1 MYIVDITRDLN
12 NTDMLCGND
21 SMDAKTKTINYIM
34 DFMLVN
40 YNLSLNRNLLDQNLD
55 MRSFSLNKF
64 LRENYSMGLDRDLLI
79 QSLPVDK
86 KHCLFLKYKDDSM
99 EFPAIYPFRKNEM
112 KKVQGMMRFLVNDS
126 LIEKYQDNL
135 SEYERLKMKDDNVI
149 LDSTYPKLGI
159 HSKVVSLYNGGLF
172 LEELLN
178 NSCSL
183 NQLQNNTRRY
193 DI

>member
-1 MYIVDITRDLN
+1 MYVVDITRDLN

-34 DFMLVN
+34 DFMLAN
-40 YNLSLNRNLLDQNLD
+40 YNLSLDRHLLDQNLD

-64 LRENYSMGLDRDLLI
+64 LRENYSMVLDRDLLI

-86 KHCLFLKYKDDSM
+86 RHCLFLKYKDDSM
-99 EFPAIYPFRKNEM
+99 EFPVLYPFRKNEM

-126 LIEKYQDNL
+126 LIERYQDNL
-135 SEYERLKMKDDNVI
+135 SEYERLKMKNDNVI

-159 HSKVVSLYNGGLF
+159 HSKVISLYNGGLF